1 MRLGR
6 VPLVLLILVVAH
18 AAAAGGQRL
27 SLADAMAQ
35 AREQNRD
42 VAAARDRAQAAGQRA
57 AQARGFR
64 LPALSLQEIWVRT
77 DSPAEVFAFKLNQQ
91 QFSFQDFVT
100 SDPNRPEPLN
110 TAISRV
116 ELSLPVYTGSALSG
130 RISQADLAAAAGQ
143 GAAEWAGE
151 QAALAVAEAYVMV
164 DQAVEYVGLLERA
177 CETMRAHVAVAR
189 DYADQGMIVRS
200 EVLRAEV
207 ELARLEDFLAEA
219 RGRVRVANA
228 NLAFRLGTDQ
238 GTSWELDPLP
248 IPEALGT
255 SLPEYLDSASSRK
268 DLQAARNLLKAGEL
282 EERVRRAAYL
292 PKVGVVG
299 RADWV
304 GDRLFGSSGSSTSIM
319 AVASMNVFAGGADR
333 AAAAAARFEARAGAE
348 DVARFEQG
356 VELEVRQAFEEANT
370 AWQRHATETK
380 AVVSAR
386 EVERITEDR
395 FKTGVV
401 KMIDLLDAATARRE
415 AETRELSARAE
426 AASARLRLAVRSGR
440 PPESVFP

>member
-1 MRLGR
+1 MRAGR
-6 VPLVLLILVVAH
+6 VPLMLVVLVVAQ
-18 AAAAGGQRL
+18 AAAAAEKRL
-27 SLADAMAQ
+27 SLADAMVR
-35 AREQNRD
+35 ARQQGRD
-42 VAAARDRAQAAGQRA
+42 VTAARDRAQAAAQRA
-57 AQARGFR
+57 AEARGFR

-91 QFSFQDFVT
+91 QFSFEDFVS
-100 SDPNRPEPLN
+100 SDPNRPAPLN
-110 TAISRV
+110 TAITRV

-130 RISQADLAAAAGQ
+130 RISQGELAAAAGQ
-143 GAAEWAGE
+143 DAAEWAGE

-164 DQAVEYVGLLERA
+164 DQAKEYVGLLERA
-177 CETMRAHVAVAR
+177 CETMRAHVAVAQ

-207 ELARLEDFLAEA
+207 ELARLDDFLAEA
-219 RGRVRVANA
+219 RGRLRVASA

-248 IPEALGT
+248 IPTALGT
-255 SLPEYLDSASSRK
+255 SLPGYLDLASSRK
-268 DLQAARNLLKAGEL
+268 DLEAARNLLKAGEI

-304 GDRLFGSSGSSTSIM
+304 GDRLFGSSGNSTSVM

-333 AAAAAARFEARAGAE
+333 AAVAAARFEAKAGAE

-356 VELEVRQAFEEANT
+356 IELEVRQAFEEATT
-370 AWQRHATETK
+370 AWQRHSTEMK
-380 AVVSAR
+380 AVASAR
-386 EVERITEDR
+386 EVERITEER

-426 AASARLRLAVRSGR
+426 AASAKLRLAVRSGR
-440 PPESVFP
+440 PPESVLP

>member
-1 MRLGR
+1 MRVGR

-18 AAAAGGQRL
+18 AAAAAQRL
-27 SLADAMAQ
+27 SLADAMAR
-35 AREQNRD
+35 AREQSRE
-42 VAAARDRAQAAGQRA
+42 VAAARGRAEAAVQRA

-77 DSPAEVFAFKLNQQ
+77 DSPAEVFAFKLNQA
-91 QFSFQDFVT
+91 QFSFQDFLT

-116 ELSLPVYTGSALSG
+116 ELSFPVYTGNALSG

-143 GAAEWAGE
+143 DAAEWAGE

-164 DQAVEYVGLLERA
+164 DQAGEYVGLLERA
-177 CETMRAHVAVAR
+177 CETMRAHVVVAQ
-189 DYADQGMIVRS
+189 DYADQGMIVNS

-207 ELARLEDFLAEA
+207 ELARLDDLLAEA
-219 RGRVRVANA
+219 RGRLRVANA

-248 IPEALGT
+248 NPEALGT
-255 SLPEYLDSASSRK
+255 GLPGYLGSAAARK
-268 DLQAARNLLKAGEL
+268 DLEAARNLLKAGEM

-304 GDRLFGSSGSSTSIM
+304 GDRLFGSSGNSTSVM
-319 AVASMNVFAGGADR
+319 AVASINVFAGGSDR

-356 VELEVRQAFEEANT
+356 VELEVRQAFEEATT
-370 AWQRHATETK
+370 AWQRHATEIK
-380 AVVSAR
+380 AVASAR

-395 FKTGVV
+395 FKSGVV
-401 KMIDLLDAATARRE
+401 KMIDLLDATTARRE

-426 AASARLRLAVRSGR
+426 AASAKLRLAVRSGR
-440 PPESVFP
+440 PPESVLP